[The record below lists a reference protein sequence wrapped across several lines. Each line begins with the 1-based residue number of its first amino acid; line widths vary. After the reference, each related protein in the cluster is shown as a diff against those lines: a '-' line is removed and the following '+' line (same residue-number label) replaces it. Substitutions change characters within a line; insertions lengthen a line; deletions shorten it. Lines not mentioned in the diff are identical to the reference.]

1 MLSDDHL
8 QQALEAE
15 NGRPVAV
22 KCFRKAQSRS
32 FQLELHALMRVG
44 VHPNVIRLFESYSKD
59 EDALVLEY
67 CDRSWAH
74 EKL

>member
-1 MLSDDHL
+1 M
-8 QQALEAE
+8 
-15 NGRPVAV
+15 

-74 EKL
+74 EKLLYTDILHYILPPKSFR